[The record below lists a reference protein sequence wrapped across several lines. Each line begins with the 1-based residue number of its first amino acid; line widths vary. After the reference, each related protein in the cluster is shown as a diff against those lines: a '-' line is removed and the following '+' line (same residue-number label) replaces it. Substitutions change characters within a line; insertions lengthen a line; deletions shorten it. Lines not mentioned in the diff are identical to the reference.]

1 VTVHSRTVTAVDR
14 HVWAYHFPSAVRR
27 SVLEREQLTGTD
39 DDRPLARPR
48 LGSLRLPVGATTRG
62 RYPSTYARCEQR
74 NVATELAHSGSLL
87 RHYIRLIRLRSAY
100 EALRTGS
107 LIAVQTGN
115 VHVYAYVRHG
125 EAEDVLVVHNLG
137 AEPASEYAPSVRGS
151 ALAPGRYRV

>member
-1 VTVHSRTVTAVDR
+1 
-14 HVWAYHFPSAVRR
+14 
-27 SVLEREQLTGTD
+27 
-39 DDRPLARPR
+39 
-48 LGSLRLPVGATTRG
+48 
-62 RYPSTYARCEQR
+62 
-74 NVATELAHSGSLL
+74 VATELAHSGSLL